1 MRIIPFFL
9 AIISF
14 FGCCPNTGNEPPP
27 DKLSLISDVRKKVA
41 LKVRKERNLCAIGTG
56 AQAMD
61 QIKMLGL
68 SFNYNEELT
77 IDEGRELLVYVVDEF
92 VRSVNEEP
100 KIQPFL
106 ANVPFEAK
114 NIEIRIFLQKPDG
127 HEFEDGKLSVI
138 RCLNGRLEFAVND
151 SQSDLLV
158 KTAYTE
164 SFAQA
169 LEKTNNR

>member
-68 SFNYNEELT
+68 SFTNNKELT
-77 IDEGRELLVYVVDEF
+77 IEEGRELLIYAVSEF
-92 VRSVNEEP
+92 VQGERIKSLPPV
-100 KIQPFL
+100 
-106 ANVPFEAK
+106 VPCVGTHC
-114 NIEIRIFLQKPDG
+114 R
-127 HEFEDGKLSVI
+127 
-138 RCLNGRLEFAVND
+138 
-151 SQSDLLV
+151 
-158 KTAYTE
+158 
-164 SFAQA
+164 A
-169 LEKTNNR
+169 LP